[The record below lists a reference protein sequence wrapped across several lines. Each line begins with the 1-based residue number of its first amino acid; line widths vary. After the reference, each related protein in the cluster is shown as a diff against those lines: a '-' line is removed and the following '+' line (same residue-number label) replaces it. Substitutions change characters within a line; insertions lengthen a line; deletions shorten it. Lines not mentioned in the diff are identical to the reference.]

1 MGEFD
6 DIEDENA
13 RRDASSSETARQS
26 SSSDASSV
34 PGPSS
39 PGSAADPVADPTA
52 GPAADPDN
60 RPVHRQ
66 NIGGSI
72 KVQQHETARRVPEV
86 VDACHRLLPAVAALG
101 QVDTRSDPPD
111 FVRQRAVIGLE
122 ADPRNGGG
130 YAKGVERPGARPLRP
145 VSEPSG

>member
-52 GPAADPDN
+52 GPAADSDN
-60 RPVHRQ
+60 RPAVDPAAGPAAPAREWR
-66 NIGGSI
+66 
-72 KVQQHETARRVPEV
+72 VRARRELTEKLILEEV
-86 VDACHRLLPAVAALG
+86 GGIEGKNAGRVLALH
-101 QVDTRSDPPD
+101 S
-111 FVRQRAVIGLE
+111 LM
-122 ADPRNGGG
+122 
-130 YAKGVERPGARPLRP
+130 
-145 VSEPSG
+145 